1 MTKEN
6 FDNNGYDY
14 VDLGL
19 PSGTL
24 WATMNVGASNPLD
37 YGLYFKWGE
46 TKGYAA
52 NQAEIVY
59 TIDNYKLS
67 INTSDIDSFT
77 KYNSEKTIL
86 KLEDDAAHVNMGGD
100 WHMPSPKQ
108 INELLDNT
116 TSEWTTLNNVS
127 YMTFTSKK
135 DTSKSIFIPAAGYTM
150 NSGLVYG
157 NGIEGN
163 FWPSMLSDNH
173 ISNGYTLYFYSG
185 GAELGTDNRNYK
197 FPVRGVINKKS
208 DNSKEKKNNMKENL
222 NLVEILKNV
231 PEGTKLWSPIYGE
244 CTFLKVDE
252 SVMADY
258 SDGVDHPKYPIIC
271 EADGAKSS
279 FTKEGKLFDD
289 NNDTECILF
298 PSKENR
304 DWSTFNVPKQHKHF
318 EPYQKV
324 LVNIYSEPSPNNKIW
339 FPDIYLFYEEKVNC
353 HRVAINKYIRND
365 SNIIPFEG
373 NEDKV
378 GKNAE

>member
-1 MTKEN
+1 MN
-6 FDNNGYDY
+6 NSINNNGYDY

-24 WATMNVGASNPLD
+24 WATMNVGASSPLD

-52 NQAEIVY
+52 NQAEPLY
-59 TIDNYKLS
+59 TLDNCTLS
-67 INTSDIDSFT
+67 RNTSDRDTFT
-77 KYNSEKTIL
+77 KYNSKNAIL

-108 INELLDNT
+108 IKELINNT
-116 TSEWTTLNNVS
+116 TSEWITLDNVT
-127 YMTFTSKK
+127 YMTFTSKNG
-135 DTSKSIFIPAAGYTM
+135 KSIFIPVAGYTM

-157 NGIEGN
+157 NRIEGN
-163 FWPSMLSDNH
+163 LWSSMLSDSH
-173 ISNGYTLYFYSG
+173 VSNGYTFYFYSG

-197 FPVRGVINKKS
+197 FPIRGVIDKKS
-208 DNSKEKKNNMKENL
+208 DNFKEKKNNMKEKL
-222 NLVEILKNV
+222 NLVEILKNA
-231 PEGTKLWSPIYGE
+231 PEGTKLWSTIYGE

-252 SVMADY
+252 SVMVDY
-258 SDGVDHPKYPIIC
+258 GDGINHPKYPIIC
-271 EADGAKSS
+271 EADGAKRS

-298 PSKENR
+298 PSKWNR
-304 DWSTFNVPKQHKHF
+304 DWSTFNVSKQHKHF

-324 LVNIYSEPSPNNKIW
+324 LVNVYSEPSPNHKIW
-339 FPDIYLFYEEKVNC
+339 FPDIYLFFEEQNGC
-353 HRVAINKYIRND
+353 HRVAINKYVHND
-365 SNIIPFEG
+365 GNIIPFEG